1 MASTHRFL
9 GLIVVAASVLLNAC
23 ATTELVFHTAKKIGG
38 IAGDE
43 PTGREGAVYKI
54 GKPYEISG
62 VWYYPAVDYDYSETG
77 IASWYGADFHGRPT
91 ANGEIFDMNRVTA
104 AHRTL
109 PMPSVVQVTNLENG
123 RSISIRVN
131 DRGPFKRG
139 RIIDLSRRGAQLLG
153 FERNGTTKVR
163 VEILAAESRRMAAE
177 MSGENGVKVAE
188 TNGVKAIS
196 RAKVAS
202 EPLPPPPGMK
212 AAAKPAPVTGNG
224 VNLAA
229 RPAPARRPIARPN
242 GSLAARDAKVTIV
255 PVKPTQIYV
264 QAGAFSQFHNANRL
278 KVILSEFGPT
288 RVTTVAIGEYYL
300 FRVRVG
306 PISSLPE
313 ADRMLAT
320 VIGAGYPEARLIVQ

>member
-38 IAGDE
+38 IGGDE
-43 PTGREGAVYKI
+43 PTGREDAVYKI
-54 GKPYEISG
+54 GKPYEVSG

-91 ANGEIFDMNRVTA
+91 ANGEIYDMNRVTA

-123 RSISIRVN
+123 RSISLRVN

-153 FERNGTTKVR
+153 FERDGTAKVR

-177 MSGENGVKVAE
+177 MTGGNATKVAE
-188 TNGVKAIS
+188 KNGVKAAS
-196 RAKVAS
+196 RARIAS

-212 AAAKPAPVTGNG
+212 AAAKPAAVTENG
-224 VNLAA
+224 TKRAA
-229 RPAPARRPIARPN
+229 KPAPARRPIARRN

-255 PVKPTQIYV
+255 PVEPTRIYV
-264 QAGAFSQFHNANRL
+264 QAGAFSQYHNANRL
-278 KVILSEFGPT
+278 KAILAEFGPT

-300 FRVRVG
+300 FRVRLG
-306 PISSLPE
+306 PMSSLPE
-313 ADRMLAT
+313 ADRVLAR

>member
-38 IAGDE
+38 IGGDE
-43 PTGREGAVYKI
+43 PTGREDAVYKI
-54 GKPYEISG
+54 GKPYEVSG

-91 ANGEIFDMNRVTA
+91 ANGEIYDMNRVTA

-109 PMPSVVQVTNLENG
+109 PMPSMLQVTNLENG
-123 RSISIRVN
+123 RSISVRVN

-153 FERNGTTKVR
+153 FERDGTAKVR

-177 MSGENGVKVAE
+177 MTGGNATKVAE
-188 TNGVKAIS
+188 KNGVKAAS
-196 RAKVAS
+196 RARIAS

-212 AAAKPAPVTGNG
+212 AAAKPAAVTENG
-224 VNLAA
+224 TKLAA
-229 RPAPARRPIARPN
+229 KPAPARRPIARRN

-255 PVKPTQIYV
+255 PVKPTRIYV
-264 QAGAFSQFHNANRL
+264 QAGAFSQYHNANRL
-278 KVILSEFGPT
+278 KAILAEFGPT

-300 FRVRVG
+300 FRVRLG
-306 PISSLPE
+306 PMSSLPE
-313 ADRMLAT
+313 ADRVLAR

>member
-9 GLIVVAASVLLNAC
+9 GLIVVAASILLNAC

-38 IAGDE
+38 DE

-54 GKPYEISG
+54 GKPYEVSG

-77 IASWYGADFHGRPT
+77 IASWYGSDFHGRPT
-91 ANGEIFDMNRVTA
+91 ANGEIYDMNRVTA

-153 FERNGTTKVR
+153 FERDGTAKVR
-163 VEILAAESRRMAAE
+163 VEILATESRRMAAE
-177 MSGENGVKVAE
+177 MTGGNGTKVAE
-188 TNGVKAIS
+188 KNGVKAAS
-196 RAKVAS
+196 RAKIAS
-202 EPLPPPPGMK
+202 EPLPPPPGM
-212 AAAKPAPVTGNG
+212 AASAKPAPVTGNG
-224 VNLAA
+224 ANLTA
-229 RPAPARRPIARPN
+229 RKPAPAKRPIARRD
-242 GSLAARDAKVTIV
+242 GTLAARDARVTIV
-255 PVKPTQIYV
+255 PVEPTKIYV

-288 RVTTVAIGEYYL
+288 RVTAVAVGEYYL
-300 FRVRVG
+300 FRVRLG
-306 PISSLPE
+306 PMSSLPE
-313 ADRMLAT
+313 ADRMLAR
-320 VIGAGYPEARLIVQ
+320 VIGAGYPEARLIVD

>member
-38 IAGDE
+38 IGGDE
-43 PTGREGAVYKI
+43 PTGREDAVYKI
-54 GKPYEISG
+54 GKPYEVSG

-91 ANGEIFDMNRVTA
+91 ANGEIYDMNRVTA

-109 PMPSVVQVTNLENG
+109 PMPSMLQVTNLENG
-123 RSISIRVN
+123 RSISLRVN

-153 FERNGTTKVR
+153 FERDGTAKVR

-177 MSGENGVKVAE
+177 MTGGNATKVAE
-188 TNGVKAIS
+188 KNGVKAAS
-196 RAKVAS
+196 RAKIAS

-212 AAAKPAPVTGNG
+212 AAAKPAAVTENG
-224 VNLAA
+224 TKLAA
-229 RPAPARRPIARPN
+229 KPAPARRPIARRN

-255 PVKPTQIYV
+255 PVKPTRIYV
-264 QAGAFSQFHNANRL
+264 QAGAFSQYHNANRL
-278 KVILSEFGPT
+278 KAILAEFGPT

-300 FRVRVG
+300 FRVRLG
-306 PISSLPE
+306 PMSSLPE
-313 ADRMLAT
+313 ADRVLAR

>member
-38 IAGDE
+38 IGGDE
-43 PTGREGAVYKI
+43 PTGREDAVYKI
-54 GKPYEISG
+54 GKPYEVSG

-91 ANGEIFDMNRVTA
+91 ANGEIYDMNRVTA

-109 PMPSVVQVTNLENG
+109 PMPSMLQVTNLENG
-123 RSISIRVN
+123 RSISVRVN

-153 FERNGTTKVR
+153 FERDGTAKVR

-177 MSGENGVKVAE
+177 MTGGNATKVAE
-188 TNGVKAIS
+188 KNGVKAAS
-196 RAKVAS
+196 RAKIAS

-212 AAAKPAPVTGNG
+212 AAAKPAAVTENG
-224 VNLAA
+224 TKRAA
-229 RPAPARRPIARPN
+229 KPAPARRPIARRN

-255 PVKPTQIYV
+255 PVEPTRIYV
-264 QAGAFSQFHNANRL
+264 QAGAFSQYHIANRL
-278 KVILSEFGPT
+278 KAILAEFGPT

-300 FRVRVG
+300 FRVRLG
-306 PISSLPE
+306 PMSSLPE
-313 ADRMLAT
+313 ADRVLAR

>member
-9 GLIVVAASVLLNAC
+9 GLIVVAASILLNAC

-38 IAGDE
+38 DE
-43 PTGREGAVYKI
+43 PTGREDAVYKV
-54 GKPYEISG
+54 GKPYEVSG

-77 IASWYGADFHGRPT
+77 IASWYGSDFHGRPT
-91 ANGEIFDMNRVTA
+91 ANGEIYDMNRVTA

-123 RSISIRVN
+123 RSISLRVN

-153 FERNGTTKVR
+153 FERNGTAKVR

-177 MSGENGVKVAE
+177 MTAGNGTKVAE
-188 TNGVKAIS
+188 KNGVKAAS
-196 RAKVAS
+196 RARIAS

-212 AAAKPAPVTGNG
+212 ASAKPAPVADNG
-224 VNLAA
+224 AKVAA
-229 RPAPARRPIARPN
+229 RPAPARRSIARPD
-242 GSLAARDAKVTIV
+242 GSLAARDAKVTIL
-255 PVKPTQIYV
+255 PVKATKIYV

-278 KVILSEFGPT
+278 RVILSKFGPT

-300 FRVRVG
+300 FRVRLG
-306 PISSLPE
+306 PMSSLPE
-313 ADRMLAT
+313 ADRMLARI
-320 VIGAGYPEARLIVQ
+320 IGAGYPEARLIVQ

>member
-38 IAGDE
+38 IGGDE
-43 PTGREGAVYKI
+43 PTGREDAVYKI
-54 GKPYEISG
+54 GKPYEVSG

-91 ANGEIFDMNRVTA
+91 ANGEIYDMNRVTA

-123 RSISIRVN
+123 RSISLRVN

-153 FERNGTTKVR
+153 FERDGTAKVR

-177 MSGENGVKVAE
+177 MTGGNATKVAE
-188 TNGVKAIS
+188 KNGVKAAS
-196 RAKVAS
+196 RAKIAS

-212 AAAKPAPVTGNG
+212 AAAKPAAVTENG
-224 VNLAA
+224 TKLAA
-229 RPAPARRPIARPN
+229 KPAPARRPIARRN

-255 PVKPTQIYV
+255 PVKPTRIYV
-264 QAGAFSQFHNANRL
+264 QAGAFSQYHNANRL
-278 KVILSEFGPT
+278 KAILAEFGPT

-300 FRVRVG
+300 FRVRLG
-306 PISSLPE
+306 PMSSLPE
-313 ADRMLAT
+313 ADRVLAR

>member
-38 IAGDE
+38 IGGDE
-43 PTGREGAVYKI
+43 PTGREDAVYKV

-62 VWYYPAVDYDYSETG
+62 VWYYPAVNYDYSETG
-77 IASWYGADFHGRPT
+77 IASWYGSDFHGRPT
-91 ANGEIFDMNRVTA
+91 ANGEIYDMNRVTA

-109 PMPSVVQVTNLENG
+109 PMPSMVQVTNLENG
-123 RSISIRVN
+123 RSISLRVN

-153 FERNGTTKVR
+153 FERNGTAKVR

-177 MSGENGVKVAE
+177 MTGGNATKVAE
-188 TNGVKAIS
+188 KNGVKAGS
-196 RAKVAS
+196 RAKVSA

-212 AAAKPAPVTGNG
+212 AAAKPTSVTENG
-224 VNLAA
+224 TKLAA
-229 RPAPARRPIARPN
+229 KPAPARKPTAKSN
-242 GSLAARDAKVTIV
+242 GTLAVKDAKVTIV
-255 PVKPTQIYV
+255 AVKATNIYV

-278 KVILSEFGPT
+278 KVILSEFGPA
-288 RVTTVAIGEYYL
+288 RVTTVAVGEYYL
-300 FRVRVG
+300 FRVRLG
-306 PISSLPE
+306 PMSSLSE
-313 ADRMLAT
+313 ADGMLAKI
-320 VIGAGYPEARLIVQ
+320 IGAGYPEARLIVQ

>member
-38 IAGDE
+38 IGGDE
-43 PTGREGAVYKI
+43 PTGREDAVYKI
-54 GKPYEISG
+54 GKPYEVSG

-91 ANGEIFDMNRVTA
+91 ANGEIYDMNRVTA

-109 PMPSVVQVTNLENG
+109 PMPSMVQVTNLENG
-123 RSISIRVN
+123 RSISLRVN

-153 FERNGTTKVR
+153 FERDGTAKVR

-177 MSGENGVKVAE
+177 MTGGNATKVAE
-188 TNGVKAIS
+188 KNGVKAAS
-196 RAKVAS
+196 RAKIAS

-212 AAAKPAPVTGNG
+212 AAAKPAPVTENG
-224 VNLAA
+224 TKRAA
-229 RPAPARRPIARPN
+229 KPAPARRPIARRN

-255 PVKPTQIYV
+255 PVEPTRIYV
-264 QAGAFSQFHNANRL
+264 QAGAFSQYHNANRL
-278 KVILSEFGPT
+278 KAILAEFGPT

-300 FRVRVG
+300 FRVRLG
-306 PISSLPE
+306 PMSSLPE
-313 ADRMLAT
+313 ADRVLAR